1 MILNVYCGCEEVCM
15 ALTQKEF
22 KIGLKVVLK
31 ILGKW
36 GCNENQISV
45 LLCSKNKDDLS
56 TANQNDLT
64 QDQVKRISY
73 ILNIHGGLRQVFSN
87 PENVYGFMTMKN
99 QHSLFNGQTPLS
111 LLLEGEH
118 SDFEAVMNH
127 ILNLGN
133 F

>member
-1 MILNVYCGCEEVCM
+1 ME
-15 ALTQKEF
+15 LTQKEF

-45 LLCSKNKDDLS
+45 LLCFKNKDDMS
-56 TANQNDLT
+56 AANQNDFT

-73 ILNIHGGLRQVFSN
+73 ILNIHSELNQTFSN
-87 PENVYGFMTMKN
+87 PDNIYGFMTMEN
-99 QHSLFNGQTPLS
+99 QHSLFKGQTPLS

-118 SDFEAVMNH
+118 ADFEAVMNH
-127 ILNLGN
+127 VFHLGN